1 MKIPFDEPSSTCKN
15 LPIVDIAGLAP
26 TMSAESWELPEE
38 LRQVQDTVARFMAA
52 EVKPAEDRLP
62 HDAYELPPDTLR
74 ALQDKAKA
82 IGLWCVRSPQEQG
95 GAGLSQLGQAIVA
108 EEAAK
113 CRMGAYVP
121 ACGAFGADPPNAI
134 WLGSPDQIR
143 RYGVPGVEQGK
154 KIYFAIS
161 EASGGADP
169 ARSIRSRAVR
179 KGDHYV
185 LNGSKMWI
193 TGAKGADWG
202 IVFARTGEQGDRGG
216 ISCFIVNGQPEGVSL
231 KPIPVIRSYAPF
243 EITFK
248 DVEIPVEDRL
258 GEEGQG
264 FAICE
269 KWLIEGRIP
278 YAAGTIGIAQAALQ
292 IAINW
297 ARERETF
304 RSKLADKQAVQWM
317 VADSEM
323 ELRAARL
330 LTWQAAWIADSG
342 RGDLKVASSIAKV
355 VATETAGRVVDRA
368 IQILGG
374 LGVSQELPLERWY
387 RELRIKRIGE
397 GPSEVHRMVLAR
409 QLLGTR

>member
-1 MKIPFDEPSSTCKN
+1 MST
-15 LPIVDIAGLAP
+15 D
-26 TMSAESWELPEE
+26 SWELSEE
-38 LRQVQDTVARFMAA
+38 LRQIQETVRRFMAA
-52 EVKPAEDRLP
+52 EVKPAEDKLE
-62 HDAYELPPDTLR
+62 HDAYKLPADVL
-74 ALQDKAKA
+74 AKLQDKARN
-82 IGLWCVRSPQEQG
+82 IGLWCVRSPVEHG
-95 GAGLSQLGQAIVA
+95 GAGLNLLGQAVVA

-134 WLGSPDQIR
+134 WLGTKQQIEK
-143 RYGVPGVEQGK
+143 YGVPGVEQGR

-169 ARSIRSRAVR
+169 ARSIRARAVP
-179 KGDHYV
+179 KGDRYL

-193 TGAKGADWG
+193 TGAEGADWG

-216 ISCFIVNGQPEGVSL
+216 ITSFIVNGQPKGMTMR
-231 KPIPVIRSYAPF
+231 PIPVIRSYAPY
-243 EITFK
+243 EMTFQ

-264 FAICE
+264 FQICE

-278 YAAGTIGIAQAALQ
+278 YAAGTIGVAQAALE
-292 IAINW
+292 IAIAW
-297 ARERETF
+297 AKERETF
-304 RSKLADKQAVQWM
+304 RSKLADKQAIQWM
-317 VADSEM
+317 VADSEI

-330 LTWQAAWIADSG
+330 LTWQAAWIGDLG
-342 RGDLKVASSIAKV
+342 RGDLKIASSIAKV
-355 VATETAGRVVDRA
+355 TATETAGRVVDRA

-374 LGVSQELPLERWY
+374 LGGSQELPRERWY

-409 QLLGTR
+409 HLLGTGR

>member
-1 MKIPFDEPSSTCKN
+1 
-15 LPIVDIAGLAP
+15 
-26 TMSAESWELPEE
+26 MSADSWELPDE
-38 LRQVQDTVARFMAA
+38 LRQIQETVARFMAA
-52 EVKPAEDRLP
+52 EVKPAEDKAE
-62 HDAYELPPDTLR
+62 HDAYELAPEVL
-74 ALQDKAKA
+74 AQLQAKARA
-82 IGLWCVRSPQEQG
+82 IGLWCVRSPQEYG
-95 GAGLSQLGQAIVA
+95 GAGLSQLGQAVVA

-134 WLGSPDQIR
+134 WSGTPEQIQ
-143 RYGVPGVEQGK
+143 RYGVPGVQQGRK
-154 KIYFAIS
+154 VYFAIS

-169 ARSIRSRAVR
+169 ARAIRARAER
-179 KGDHYV
+179 KGDRYV

-193 TGAKGADWG
+193 TGADGADWG
-202 IVFARTGEQGDRGG
+202 IVFARTGAQGDRGG
-216 ISCFIVNGQPEGVSL
+216 ISAFIVNGQPAGMSL
-231 KPIPVIRSYAPF
+231 KPIRVIRSYSPY
-243 EITFK
+243 EIHFH

-292 IAINW
+292 IAIDW
-297 ARERETF
+297 ARERTTF
-304 RSKLADKQAVQWM
+304 GSRLADKQAVQWM
-317 VADSEM
+317 IADSEM

-342 RGDLKVASSIAKV
+342 RGDLKVATSIAKV
-355 VATETAGRVVDRA
+355 MATEAAGRVVDRA
-368 IQILGG
+368 IQVMGG
-374 LGVSQELPLERWY
+374 LGVSCELPLERWY

-409 QLLGTR
+409 QLLGNRR

>member
-1 MKIPFDEPSSTCKN
+1 MNTD
-15 LPIVDIAGLAP
+15 
-26 TMSAESWELPEE
+26 SWELPEE
-38 LRQVQDTVARFMAA
+38 LRQIQDTVARFMAA
-52 EVKPAEDRLP
+52 EVKPAEDKLP
-62 HDAYELPPDTLR
+62 HDAYELPADV
-74 ALQDKAKA
+74 LQKLQEKARQ
-82 IGLWCVRSPQEQG
+82 IGLWCVRSPIEYG
-95 GAGLSQLGQAIVA
+95 GAGLSLLGQAVVA

-134 WLGSPDQIR
+134 WLGTKDQIE
-143 RYGVPGVEQGK
+143 RYGAPGIQQGK

-169 ARSIRSRAVR
+169 ARSIRTRAVR
-179 KGDHYV
+179 KGDKYI

-193 TGAKGADWG
+193 TGAEGADWG

-216 ISCFIVNGQPEGVSL
+216 ITAFIVKGNPEGMSL
-231 KPIPVIRSYAPF
+231 KPIPVIRSYAPY

-278 YAAGTIGIAQAALQ
+278 YAAGTIGVAQAALQ
-292 IAINW
+292 IAIDW
-297 ARERETF
+297 AKQRETF
-304 RSKLADKQAVQWM
+304 RSKLADKQAIQWM

-330 LTWQAAWIADSG
+330 LTWQAAWIADLG
-342 RGDLKVASSIAKV
+342 RGDLKIASSIAKV
-355 VATETAGRVVDRA
+355 TATETAGRVVDRA

-409 QLLGTR
+409 HLLGTNR

>member
-1 MKIPFDEPSSTCKN
+1 
-15 LPIVDIAGLAP
+15 
-26 TMSAESWELPEE
+26 MSADSWELPDE
-38 LRQVQDTVARFMAA
+38 LRQIQETVARFMAA
-52 EVKPAEDRLP
+52 EVKPAEDKAE
-62 HDAYELPPDTLR
+62 HDAYELAPEVLAP
-74 ALQDKAKA
+74 LQAKARA
-82 IGLWCVRSPQEQG
+82 IGLWCVRSPQEYG
-95 GAGLSQLGQAIVA
+95 GAGLSQLGQAVVA

-134 WLGSPDQIR
+134 WSGTPEQIQ
-143 RYGVPGVEQGK
+143 RYGVPGVQQGR

-169 ARSIRSRAVR
+169 ARAIRARAER
-179 KGDHYV
+179 KGDRYV

-193 TGAKGADWG
+193 TGADGADWG
-202 IVFARTGEQGDRGG
+202 IVFARTGAQGDRGG
-216 ISCFIVNGQPEGVSL
+216 ISAFIVNGQPAGMSL
-231 KPIPVIRSYAPF
+231 KPIRVIRSYSPY
-243 EITFK
+243 EIHFH

-292 IAINW
+292 IAIDW
-297 ARERETF
+297 ARERTTF
-304 RSKLADKQAVQWM
+304 GSRLADKQAVQWM
-317 VADSEM
+317 IADSEM

-342 RGDLKVASSIAKV
+342 RGDLKVATSIAKV
-355 VATETAGRVVDRA
+355 MATEAAGRVVDRA
-368 IQILGG
+368 IQVMGG
-374 LGVSQELPLERWY
+374 LGVSCELPLERWY

-409 QLLGTR
+409 QLLGNRR

>member
-1 MKIPFDEPSSTCKN
+1 
-15 LPIVDIAGLAP
+15 
-26 TMSAESWELPEE
+26 MSADSWELPDE
-38 LRQVQDTVARFMAA
+38 LRQIQETVARFMAA
-52 EVKPAEDRLP
+52 EVKPAEDKAE
-62 HDAYELPPDTLR
+62 HDAYELAPEVLAP
-74 ALQDKAKA
+74 LQAKARA
-82 IGLWCVRSPQEQG
+82 IGLWCVRSPQEYG
-95 GAGLSQLGQAIVA
+95 GAGLSQLGQAVVA

-134 WLGSPDQIR
+134 WSGTPEQIQ
-143 RYGVPGVEQGK
+143 RYGVPGVQQGRK
-154 KIYFAIS
+154 VYFAIS

-169 ARSIRSRAVR
+169 ARAIRARAER
-179 KGDHYV
+179 KGDRYV

-193 TGAKGADWG
+193 TGADGADWG
-202 IVFARTGEQGDRGG
+202 IVFARTGAQGDRGG
-216 ISCFIVNGQPEGVSL
+216 ISAFIVNGQPAGMSL
-231 KPIPVIRSYAPF
+231 KPIRVIRSYSPY
-243 EITFK
+243 EIHFH

-292 IAINW
+292 IAIDW
-297 ARERETF
+297 ARERTTF
-304 RSKLADKQAVQWM
+304 GSRLADKQAVQWM
-317 VADSEM
+317 IADSEM

-342 RGDLKVASSIAKV
+342 RGDLKVATSIAKV
-355 VATETAGRVVDRA
+355 MATEAAGRVVDRA
-368 IQILGG
+368 IQVMGG
-374 LGVSQELPLERWY
+374 LGVSCELPLERWY

-409 QLLGTR
+409 QLLGNRR

>member
-1 MKIPFDEPSSTCKN
+1 MST
-15 LPIVDIAGLAP
+15 D
-26 TMSAESWELPEE
+26 SWELPEE
-38 LRQVQDTVARFMAA
+38 LRQIQDTVARFMAT
-52 EVKPAEDRLP
+52 EVKPAEDRAE
-62 HDAYELPPDTLR
+62 HDAYELAPDVL
-74 ALQDKAKA
+74 AGLQAKARA
-82 IGLWCVRSPQEQG
+82 IGLWCVRSPQAHG

-134 WLGSPDQIR
+134 WLGTRDQIE
-143 RYGVPGVEQGK
+143 RYGVPGVQQGRK
-154 KIYFAIS
+154 VYFAIS

-169 ARSIRSRAVR
+169 ARAIRTRAVR
-179 KGDHYV
+179 RGDRYV
-185 LNGSKMWI
+185 LNGSKLWI
-193 TGAKGADWG
+193 TGAQGADWG
-202 IVFARTGEQGDRGG
+202 IVFARTGAQGDRGG
-216 ISCFIVNGQPEGVSL
+216 ITAFIVDGQPAGMSL
-231 KPIPVIRSYAPF
+231 QRIPVIRSYSPY
-243 EITFK
+243 EITFQ
-248 DVEIPVEDRL
+248 DVEIPVENRL

-292 IAINW
+292 IAIDW

-304 RSKLADKQAVQWM
+304 GSRLAQKQAVQWM
-317 VADSEM
+317 IADSEM

-355 VATETAGRVVDRA
+355 MATETAGRVVDRA

-374 LGVSQELPLERWY
+374 LGVSQALPLERWY

-409 QLLGTR
+409 QLLGHRG

>member
-1 MKIPFDEPSSTCKN
+1 MST
-15 LPIVDIAGLAP
+15 D
-26 TMSAESWELPEE
+26 SWELPEE

-62 HDAYELPPDTLR
+62 HDAYELPAEVLEK
-74 ALQDKAKA
+74 LQSKARA
-82 IGLWCVRSPQEQG
+82 IGLWCVRSPAEHG
-95 GAGLSQLGQAIVA
+95 GAGLGLLGQAVVA
-108 EEAAK
+108 EESAK

-134 WLGSPDQIR
+134 WLGTPDQIE
-143 RYGVPGVEQGK
+143 RYGVPGIRQGK

-161 EASGGADP
+161 EASGGSDP
-169 ARSIRSRAVR
+169 ARSIRARAVR
-179 KGDHYV
+179 QGDKYI

-202 IVFARTGEQGDRGG
+202 IVFARTGDQGDRGG
-216 ISCFIVNGQPEGVSL
+216 ITAFIVKGNPEGMSL
-231 KPIPVIRSYAPF
+231 KPIPVIRSYAPY

-248 DVEIPVEDRL
+248 DVEVPVEDRL

-278 YAAGTIGIAQAALQ
+278 YAAGTIGVAQAALQ
-292 IAINW
+292 IAIDW
-297 ARERETF
+297 AKERETF
-304 RSKLADKQAVQWM
+304 RSKLADKQAIQWM
-317 VADSEM
+317 IADSEI

-330 LTWQAAWIADSG
+330 LTWQAAWIGELG
-342 RGDLKVASSIAKV
+342 RGDLKVATSIAKV
-355 VATETAGRVVDRA
+355 TATETAGRVVDRA

-374 LGVSQELPLERWY
+374 MGVSQELPLERWY

-409 QLLGTR
+409 HLLGSSR

>member
-1 MKIPFDEPSSTCKN
+1 K
-15 LPIVDIAGLAP
+15 
-26 TMSAESWELPEE
+26 AE
-38 LRQVQDTVARFMAA
+38 
-52 EVKPAEDRLP
+52 
-62 HDAYELPPDTLR
+62 HDAYELAPDVL
-74 ALQDKAKA
+74 APLQAKARA
-82 IGLWCVRSPQEQG
+82 IGLWCVRSPQEYG

-134 WLGSPDQIR
+134 WSGTPEQIQ
-143 RYGVPGVEQGK
+143 RYGVPGVQQGR

-169 ARSIRSRAVR
+169 ARAIRARAER
-179 KGDHYV
+179 KGDRYV

-193 TGAKGADWG
+193 TGADGADWG
-202 IVFARTGEQGDRGG
+202 IVFARTGAQGDRGG
-216 ISCFIVNGQPEGVSL
+216 ISAFIVNGQPAGMSL
-231 KPIPVIRSYAPF
+231 KPIRVIRSYSPY
-243 EITFK
+243 EIHFH

-292 IAINW
+292 IAIDW
-297 ARERETF
+297 ARERTTF
-304 RSKLADKQAVQWM
+304 GSRLADKQAVQWM
-317 VADSEM
+317 IADSEM

-342 RGDLKVASSIAKV
+342 RGDLKVATSIAKV
-355 VATETAGRVVDRA
+355 MATEAAGRVVDRA
-368 IQILGG
+368 IQVMGG
-374 LGVSQELPLERWY
+374 LGVSCELPLERWY

-409 QLLGTR
+409 QLLGNRR

>member
-1 MKIPFDEPSSTCKN
+1 MDT
-15 LPIVDIAGLAP
+15 D
-26 TMSAESWELPEE
+26 SWELSEE
-38 LRQVQDTVARFMAA
+38 LRQVQDTVGRFMVA

-62 HDAYELPPDTLR
+62 HDAYELPADV
-74 ALQDKAKA
+74 LQRLQAKA
-82 IGLWCVRSPQEQG
+82 RDIGLWCVRSPVEHG
-95 GAGLSQLGQAIVA
+95 GAGLNLLGQAVVA

-134 WLGSPDQIR
+134 WLGTADQIQ
-143 RYGVPGVEQGK
+143 RYGVPGIQQGRK
-154 KIYFAIS
+154 VYFAIS

-169 ARSIRSRAVR
+169 ARSIRARAVR
-179 KGDHYV
+179 KGDKYV

-202 IVFARTGEQGDRGG
+202 IVFARTGDQGDRGG
-216 ISCFIVNGQPEGVSL
+216 ITAFIVNGNPEGMSL
-231 KPIPVIRSYAPF
+231 KPIPVIRSYAPY

-292 IAINW
+292 IAIDW
-297 ARERETF
+297 AKERETF
-304 RSKLADKQAVQWM
+304 RTKLADKQAIQWM
-317 VADSEM
+317 IADSEI

-330 LTWQAAWIADSG
+330 LTWQAAWIADLS

-368 IQILGG
+368 IQVLGG

-409 QLLGTR
+409 QLLGTGR